1 MVDEISLD
9 LDNEQSFLEDNTSEL
24 NSGIIFY
31 VKSMKFRAFGK
42 RYKIILKS
50 V

>member
-24 NSGIIFY
+24 NLKLNWTEFEY
-31 VKSMKFRAFGK
+31 LNKLRAAT
-42 RYKIILKS
+42 S
-50 V
+50 

>member
-24 NSGIIFY
+24 NS
-31 VKSMKFRAFGK
+31 KLNFR
-42 RYKIILKS
+42 R
-50 V
+50 